1 MRGQKCSN
9 CGYYMEGGEAIVNN
23 VLHVMGRVFGNGAT
37 AKKAF
42 GTNTISNA
50 TSMPCPNCGATKRW
64 IREDE

>member
-9 CGYYMEGGEAIVNN
+9 CGYYMEGVEAILNN
-23 VLHVMGRVFGNGAT
+23 ALHVLGGVFGSSL
-37 AKKAF
+37 AKSAV

-50 TSMPCPNCGATKRW
+50 TSMPCPKCGLSKRW